1 MSPEEIAADR
11 LLWGDPDNV
20 IGQIERYR
28 ESIGATHVHAAF
40 GAGLPA
46 HSGPSTMGGFQDL
59 RDMIRLFGREV
70 IAAFPAAGATDHLRG
85 RSHA

>member
-11 LLWGDPDNV
+11 LLWGDPDDV
-20 IGQIERYR
+20 IGQVQRYR
-28 ESIGATHVHAAF
+28 DTTGATHVHAAF

-46 HSGPSTMGGFQDL
+46 HSGPSTMGGFAEL

-70 IAAFPAAGATDHLRG
+70 ISAFPTG
-85 RSHA
+85 